1 MKTSQKNKQRPPGVA
16 AKEKAIRHKKDS
28 DDEEDFDDDN
38 QDFED
43 PDLGFGAKG
52 INDDSD
58 DDKDNGNNADEKEEE
73 APQAKNLVTQS
84 KAEKKETDEVEFDPF
99 NNPPKLVLVQG
110 PPKSGKTTLIR
121 SLIKHYTNQ
130 NVTDPKGPI
139 TIKTSKKQRITLLE
153 CPNEISTMAD
163 MAKVPDIV
171 LCLIDASLGYEMQT
185 FEFLSM
191 LQIHG
196 FPKCI
201 GVATHFDYYK
211 NNKRTRKVKQTLR
224 KRLETEVSKETK
236 LFFISDI
243 KNSLYSFRDV
253 HNLARFISIINPREL
268 EFKKQH
274 PHVVIDRHELLTTN
288 AGDLTDNSRVDIALF
303 GYVRGNQLLSERD
316 VYLTGLGFLRP
327 HEIKE
332 ISDPVPLD
340 PELNPKNQKAKRKK
354 VARNNQ
360 EKFVK
365 GGKDKLS
372 LSKKSKAAGS
382 GNGNENESD
391 ENDEQNDAD
400 DNEEEFHGDENDYD
414 DEKEAEDQDK
424 SKNPTKQQPVRR
436 SLKKYEKLIYA
447 PQSNIG
453 LMMFDESGDYVNI
466 PDKYVVFTKTQNQ
479 MEGVE
484 NHEGVRMVRELHENN
499 FQIDQKLQKSVTYL
513 IDGVELETE
522 DAPTEDPLSRVNKEI
537 ALVSKLAERVAAN
550 RTLNDE
556 SKISASKKLKT
567 TNLHDI
573 IYKNFD
579 FDNFEEKLPP
589 SKTESNGNG
598 FFEEENAAEP
608 ANIEKRTVFDCS
620 KFYTN
625 SFQSLNFYKENL
637 RSKFVTGFDGS
648 ADEEQDEDDYEKIYQ
663 NDDAKEMEIE
673 HGEAIAGH
681 VINKGR
687 YVKIVVRGVKF
698 SLYQN
703 FSQMPLIVSQF
714 PFGEN
719 TRGFL
724 LIRLKR
730 HRFYKALLKTNDPLI
745 FSIGF
750 QKFQSLPYFCRKDMG
765 DRIRMV
771 KYTPKYDYCLCAAY
785 SNYVPN
791 NTGIVA
797 FQSLEEGQGK
807 FRVSAVGVVI
817 GFSTEYK
824 IQKKLKLIGE
834 PFKIFK
840 NTAFVKNM
848 FNSELEVAKFMGAK
862 IKTVSGIR
870 GQIKKISREGPEGSF
885 RAVFEDKI
893 LMSDIVFMRTWYT
906 LLLEKYYNP
915 VVSFNNFELMKTT
928 WQLRKKY
935 GIRNPE
941 QDRMYPVIQRPNK
954 KFSPLVIP
962 KKIKEA
968 LPFKTKDKITTV
980 VQQNDLKKQENKLVK
995 AISSDKEKEA
1005 RYFIQ
1010 RLKLIAKEKDKL
1022 KKQTQ
1027 ETKRA
1032 WKEKW
1037 TEGMERKGRLA
1048 QKLKEQDKYKSFNK
1062 KGKGGKRN

>member
-1 MKTSQKNKQRPPGVA
+1 MKPSHKNKQRPPGIA
-16 AKEKAIRHKKDS
+16 PKEKALRRKKDS
-28 DDEEDFDDDN
+28 DDEEDFADEDGA
-38 QDFED
+38 FED
-43 PDLGFGAKG
+43 PELGFGAEEMNEDSG
-52 INDDSD
+52 DDND
-58 DDKDNGNNADEKEEE
+58 NYNHADEQEDEEE
-73 APQAKNLVTQS
+73 PQDKKLVTPS
-84 KAEKKETDEVEFDPF
+84 KPEKKDTDEIEFDPF

-121 SLIKHYTNQ
+121 SLIKHYTSQ
-130 NVTDPKGPI
+130 NVPDPKGPI

-153 CPNEISTMAD
+153 CPNEISAMTE

-171 LCLIDASLGYEMQT
+171 LCLVDASLGFEMQT

-211 NNKRTRKVKQTLR
+211 NNKRTRKVKQMLK
-224 KRLETEVSKETK
+224 KRLEAEVSKETK

-274 PHVVIDRHELLTTN
+274 PHIVVDRHELLTTN
-288 AGDLTDNSRVDIALF
+288 AGTLSDNSRVDVAVF
-303 GYVRGNQLLSERD
+303 GYIRGNQLMSERD
-316 VYLTGLGFLRP
+316 VYLSGLGFLRP

-340 PELNPKNQKAKRKK
+340 PELNPKNQKAKRKR
-354 VARNNQ
+354 VPRNDQ
-360 EKFVK
+360 ERFVK
-365 GGKDKLS
+365 GGKDKLAS
-372 LSKKSKAAGS
+372 LKTSKAANSSNGHEEDS
-382 GNGNENESD
+382 GENDDDKYSD
-391 ENDEQNDAD
+391 E
-400 DNEEEFHGDENDYD
+400 DNNNDYD
-414 DEKEAEDQDK
+414 DEGEAEDQGK
-424 SKNPTKQQPVRR
+424 SKNPAKKPLVRR

-453 LMMFDESGDYVNI
+453 LMMFDESGDYVTI
-466 PDKYVVFTKTQNQ
+466 PDKYVVFTKTENQ
-479 MEGVE
+479 LEGVDG
-484 NHEGVRMVRELHENN
+484 HEGVRMVRELHQNN

-513 IDGVELETE
+513 IDGIELETE
-522 DAPTEDPLSRVNKEI
+522 DAPVDDPLSRVNKEI
-537 ALVSKLAERVAAN
+537 ALVSKLAERVAGN
-550 RTLNDE
+550 RALNDE
-556 SKISASKKLKT
+556 SKMAVAKKFKT

-579 FDNFEEKLPP
+579 FEVFEDKLPA
-589 SKTESNGNG
+589 SKSEANGNN

-608 ANIEKRTVFDCS
+608 IRTEQRAVFDCN

-625 SFQSLNFYKENL
+625 TFQSFNFYKEHL

-648 ADEEQDEDDYEKIYQ
+648 ADEDEEEDDYEKVYQ

-673 HGEAIAGH
+673 HGEAISGH
-681 VINKGR
+681 VISKGR
-687 YVKIVVRGVKF
+687 YVKMVIRGVKF

-703 FSQMPLIVSQF
+703 FSQIPLIISQF

-724 LIRLKR
+724 LIRLKK
-730 HRFYKALLKTNDPLI
+730 HRFYKALMKTNDPLI

-750 QKFQSLPYFCRKDMG
+750 QKFQSLPYFCRKDLE
-765 DRIRMV
+765 DRMRMV
-771 KYTPKYDYCLCAAY
+771 KYTPKFDYCLCAAY

-791 NTGIVA
+791 NTGIIA

-834 PFKIFK
+834 PFKIYK
-840 NTAFVKNM
+840 NTAFIKNM

-870 GQIKKISREGPEGSF
+870 GQIKKTSREGPEGSF

-915 VVSFNNFELMKTT
+915 VVSFNTFELMKTT

-935 GIRNPE
+935 GIKNPE
-941 QDRMYPVIQRPNK
+941 QNKMYPVINRPNK
-954 KFSPLVIP
+954 KFAPLVIP

-1010 RLKLIAKEKDKL
+1010 RLKLISKEKDKL

-1027 ETKRA
+1027 DTKRA

-1037 TEGMERKGRLA
+1037 TEGMERKGRMV
-1048 QKLKEQDKYKSFNK
+1048 QKTREQEKYKSFDRK
-1062 KGKGGKRN
+1062 KRGGKHN

>member
-1 MKTSQKNKQRPPGVA
+1 MKSSHKNKQRPPGIATNQKA
-16 AKEKAIRHKKDS
+16 ARLRKHS
-28 DDEEDFDDDN
+28 DEEDDFDDDA
-38 QDFED
+38 DFED
-43 PDLGFGAKG
+43 PNLGLGADG
-52 INDDSD
+52 MNDGSD
-58 DDKDNGNNADEKEEE
+58 DGQDYDNEVNEKADEE
-73 APQAKNLVTQS
+73 PSTKNLVAQS
-84 KAEKKETDEVEFDPF
+84 KPDKQESDEAEFDPF

-130 NVTDPKGPI
+130 NIQDPKGPI

-153 CPNEISTMAD
+153 CPNDISTMTD

-185 FEFLSM
+185 FEFLSV

-274 PHVVIDRHELLTTN
+274 PHIVVDRHELLTTN
-288 AGDLTDNSRVDIALF
+288 AGDLTGNSRVDIALF

-340 PELNPKNQKAKRKK
+340 PELNPKNKKEKRKK
-354 VARNNQ
+354 LARNNQ
-360 EKFVK
+360 ERFVK
-365 GGKDKLS
+365 GGKNKLS
-372 LSKKSKAAGS
+372 LAKNANAAGS
-382 GNGNENESD
+382 NLDNENESD
-391 ENDEQNDAD
+391 DNERGDYAD
-400 DNEEEFHGDENDYD
+400 DNEDELNGEDNGYD
-414 DEKEAEDQDK
+414 GEVEAEDQNK
-424 SKNPTKQQPVRR
+424 SKNPAKQQAIRR

-479 MEGVE
+479 MEGIE
-484 NHEGVRMVRELHENN
+484 GHEGVRMVRELHENN

-522 DAPTEDPLSRVNKEI
+522 DAPIEDPLSRVNKEI

-556 SKISASKKLKT
+556 GKINVTKKLKT

-579 FDNFEEKLPP
+579 FENFEERSPASRIDAK
-589 SKTESNGNG
+589 SNG
-598 FFEEENAAEP
+598 FFEEEAAQPE
-608 ANIEKRTVFDCS
+608 NVEKRTVFDCS

-637 RSKFVTGFDGS
+637 RSKFVTGFEGS
-648 ADEEQDEDDYEKIYQ
+648 ENEEQDEDDYEKIYQ

-673 HGEAIAGH
+673 HGAAIAGH

-703 FSQMPLIVSQF
+703 FSQTPLTISQF

-724 LIRLKR
+724 LIRIKR

-791 NTGIVA
+791 NTGVVA

-807 FRVSAVGVVI
+807 FRVSGVGVVI

-840 NTAFVKNM
+840 NTAFIKNM

-870 GQIKKISREGPEGSF
+870 GQIKKTSREGPEGSF

-915 VVSFNNFELMKTT
+915 VVAFNNFDLMKTT

-935 GIRNPE
+935 GIKNPE
-941 QDRMYPVIQRPNK
+941 QNKMYPVINRPVK

-968 LPFKTKDKITTV
+968 LPFKTKNKITSV

-995 AISSDKEKEA
+995 AISNDKEKEA
-1005 RYFIQ
+1005 RYFVQ
-1010 RLKLIAKEKDKL
+1010 RLKLIAKEKEKV
-1022 KKQTQ
+1022 KNQTQ
-1027 ETKRA
+1027 EVKRA

-1037 TEGMERKGRLA
+1037 TEGMERRGRMA
-1048 QKLKEQDKYKSFNK
+1048 QKIKEQAKYKSFNK
-1062 KGKGGKRN
+1062 KGKAGKRN